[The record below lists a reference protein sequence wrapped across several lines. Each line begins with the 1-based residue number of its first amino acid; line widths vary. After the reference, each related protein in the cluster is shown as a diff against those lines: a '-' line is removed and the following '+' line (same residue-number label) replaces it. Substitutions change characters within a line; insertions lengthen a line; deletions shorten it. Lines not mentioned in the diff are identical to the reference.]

1 MARMNVAIRWLRASY
16 IAGAVADGLI
26 GILVLIPARMGQTEI
41 TYPMGIAASLMFGWT
56 VLLLWA
62 NGKPM
67 ERKGV
72 LLVTIFPVITGLLLT
87 GVWAVA
93 SGLFPV
99 RRIIPTSI
107 LGLALI
113 VLMGF
118 SYLNARAEER
128 PGKDT

>member
-1 MARMNVAIRWLRASY
+1 
-16 IAGAVADGLI
+16 
-26 GILVLIPARMGQTEI
+26 
-41 TYPMGIAASLMFGWT
+41 MFGWT

-62 NGKPM
+62 NRKPM

-93 SGLFPV
+93 SGLFQV

-118 SYLNARAEER
+118 SYLNARAAEK
-128 PGKDT
+128 PGKAV